1 MSLIFPKF
9 ENARCRRMTA
19 CGMLETN
26 DKVVLEWLTNQ
37 ANMDARYGVAGRT
50 RYIHV
55 MFGGKLGKHLHVD
68 LAVSEH
74 FGDTPPSVKDK
85 IADVRNALK
94 KLEKEKIN
102 VNVAGLF
109 HLSSAELPDFIQAT
123 LQVETQ
129 VGDISLKTTGG
140 SLAIRGTPVYRLQWW
155 MPTDANHV
163 CVELRARL
171 TTQIQDS
178 YLDECLAILEQAFKA
193 LVLGE

>member
-19 CGMLETN
+19 CGALETN
-26 DKVVLEWLTNQ
+26 DKALLEWLANQ
-37 ANMDARYGVAGRT
+37 ADIDARYGAAGRT

-55 MFGGKLGKHLHVD
+55 MFGKKLGRHFHVD

-74 FGDTPPSVKDK
+74 FGDSPPSVKGK

-94 KLEKEKIN
+94 KLEGEKIN

-140 SLAIRGTPVYRLQWW
+140 RLAIRGAPVYTLQWW
-155 MPTDANHV
+155 MPTDASHV

-178 YLDECLAILEQAFKA
+178 YLNECLAILEQAFKA
-193 LVLGE
+193 LVLGN